1 MKTISRIVVPLLL
14 CSILCL
20 FIAPAV
26 FAYDGGICIPDSV
39 TVIEAE
45 AFTDNT
51 SITSVTIPE
60 IITMIGERAFYG
72 CINLKD
78 VYYLGTEEKW
88 DEVTIN
94 SGNGPLM
101 RATFH
106 FLTPA
111 GPVTL
116 VYAEVNPIEGTI
128 SGEMAKAF
136 KARVEELSGGNV
148 RIDLQ
153 GSGVMGSESQ
163 VLSSMLSINNAIDIA
178 RISAAALE
186 QYGCEGTNLLT
197 LPYTFSDINHFMA
210 FTESELAQD
219 ILNEPQE
226 TGLPIRGLCF
236 GTEGFRHF
244 FFRNAVNSIDDLN
257 GRKIRVANNS
267 TMFDMVS
274 SLNASP
280 IAIPFTELYSALNTG
295 VADGSE
301 QPVANYL
308 SNFFFEVA
316 PHVILD
322 GHVNAVTEIVVSDTC
337 WSKLNSQQ
345 QNWVQ
350 EAAAYASRLCCEE
363 AEQVEYDSIQQL
375 RQKGVT
381 VVEVADKEPWRTA
394 CWPSTQ
400 QAVAGQ
406 EELYQKVLALQATTS
421 P

>member
-1 MKTISRIVVPLLL
+1 MRTISHIVVSLLL
-14 CSILCL
+14 CIGLCL
-20 FIAPAV
+20 CATPAV
-26 FAYDGGICIPDSV
+26 FADEGGVRIPDSV

-45 AFTDNT
+45 AFADNT
-51 SITSVTIPE
+51 SITSVTLPE
-60 IITMIGERAFYG
+60 NIAIIGERAFYG
-72 CINLKD
+72 CTNLKD
-78 VYYLGTEEKW
+78 VYYLATEGKW

-94 SGNGPLM
+94 SGNEPLM

-106 FLTPA
+106 CLMPA
-111 GPVTL
+111 EPVTL

-128 SGEMAKAF
+128 SGKMAKAF
-136 KARVEELSGGNV
+136 KSKVEELSGGNIC
-148 RIDLQ
+148 IDLQ

-163 VLSSMLSINNAIDIA
+163 VLDSMLSANNSIDMA
-178 RISAAALE
+178 RISAAALG
-186 QYGCEGTNLLT
+186 QYGCEETNLLT
-197 LPYTFSDINHFMA
+197 LPYTFSDNSHFIA
-210 FTESELAQD
+210 FTESELAQS

-226 TGLPIRGLCF
+226 IGLPIRGLCF

-244 FFRNAVNSIDDLN
+244 FFRDAVNSIDDLN

-267 TMFDMVS
+267 TMTDMVS

-280 IAIPFTELYSALNTG
+280 VVIAFAELYSALNTG

-308 SNFFFEVA
+308 SNCFFEVA

-337 WSKLNSQQ
+337 WSKLSSQQ
-345 QNWVQ
+345 QDWIQ
-350 EAAAYASRLCCEE
+350 EAAVYASRLCCEE
-363 AEQVEYDSIQQL
+363 AEQVELNSIQQL

-394 CWPSTQ
+394 CWPSIQRAITEH
-400 QAVAGQ
+400 
-406 EELYQKVLALQATTS
+406 EELYQQILASQTT